1 MLSIAYYFLQVSLC
15 SAVMMLYYV
24 LVLRNKRFH
33 QYNRFYLLTV
43 AILPWLMPLVKI
55 DINKPKEVVSIPI
68 QLFSVIAETNSEFE
82 KIVADK
88 GFQFTW
94 ETLVVTM
101 YIAVSGVLLTMLLI
115 AMVKIY
121 KLLKAN
127 DCKRLDDVYLVLTQA
142 NGTPFSFFKFIFWHT
157 DIDVTTSTGKQMLKH
172 ELTHVHE
179 KHSVDKLLLQVVL
192 IIGWP
197 NPIFWHLKR
206 ELETI
211 HEFIADNKA
220 IDNGDTAAL
229 ATMLLAAAYPQQRFA
244 VTNPFFYSPI
254 KRRIAM
260 LTNHKNP
267 RFSYA
272 RRLVVLPLLVTI
284 TLLFAF
290 RKKETQPISLS
301 VATALENVVGAI
313 TSPKHVVKDI
323 VATTA
328 KLTKTY
334 TVVIDAGHGGTDAG
348 ALGIDG
354 KSYEK
359 DIALSIAKLVKA
371 QNANTNINIVLTRNN
386 DVFMSPVQKADFTNK
401 ANADLFVSIHCNSA
415 DPTKTNNGYKA
426 NPARGYEVVIPSR
439 ERTGMEDCKLLAS
452 SINSVFNSSSFA
464 VGQVVQKKIG
474 VWVLQAT
481 NCPATLVE
489 CGYMTNLEDLKA
501 LKNVS
506 NQQEIA
512 TNILKGIETYLVSK
526 ENKHEVAVLQEN
538 QSVISGATAEEL
550 EKYDA
555 FVEKFNPNST
565 TVVTNEEREW
575 LFNIYQKMTSEQK
588 AKARIS
594 FIVTPK
600 IIKKIPTK
608 EQWNNWL
615 TKDRNTVCVDNKLV
629 SKADLSKYANTDFV
643 GYADYDVLKKG
654 FPNASSMMNNVYLF
668 TKNGFK
674 KEGAAYSSKKWIR
687 TNIYGGQREMTNK
700 VTLNKVDTFSEKQ
713 TIVKDGS
720 GEVAVTGKKS
730 L

>member
-1 MLSIAYYFLQVSLC
+1 
-15 SAVMMLYYV
+15 